1 MPRGEALLKKKTTY
15 GLSPRQLIRLLAIGR
30 KGGDAPIGASVSKTP
45 AEILGGILSSTLP
58 LDPDSPNSLPVVLDW
73 TGRKVLSASGR
84 KIGDLLA
91 EPKTDLE
98 VLRGLKEYGK
108 TLASGTSAKAK
119 QAASTAIYYAAIAS
133 ALVFH
138 NRRITQLSKE
148 KLRAAYSKLQEK
160 ASDFPEIQNLFRKA
174 LALCEQEPKSRR

>member
-1 MPRGEALLKKKTTY
+1 MKKKTAY
-15 GLSPRQLIRLLAIGR
+15 GLSPRQIIRLLAIGK
-30 KGGDAPIGASVSKTP
+30 KGGDAPTGAGVSKTP

-84 KIGDLLA
+84 KIGDLLV

-108 TLASGTSAKAK
+108 TMASGTSAKAK
-119 QAASTAIYYAAIAS
+119 QAAATAIYYAAIAS
-133 ALVFH
+133 ILVFH
-138 NRRITQLSKE
+138 EHKISHHSYERLDKAFTKIERKPWVWPELKDLFQKA
-148 KLRAAYSKLQEK
+148 RAFCRQCKK
-160 ASDFPEIQNLFRKA
+160 DTG
-174 LALCEQEPKSRR
+174 

>member
-84 KIGDLLA
+84 KIGDLLV

-98 VLRGLKEYGK
+98 ILRGLKEYGK

-119 QAASTAIYYAAIAS
+119 QVAATAIYYAAIAS
-133 ALVFH
+133 VLVCQQH
-138 NRRITQLSKE
+138 KTVPGQQSYRSSPWGYIGEDVWASWLAQVDEHEEGRD
-148 KLRAAYSKLQEK
+148 QE
-160 ASDFPEIQNLFRKA
+160 EIVV
-174 LALCEQEPKSRR
+174 S